1 MQQLNAVINLI
12 KSGLWAWSADAKLKI
27 AEKCSVFTMGNLH
40 YKQGFFVLGFKL
52 KLFIGKLSLRVWYQD
67 GLSEILIQGLPRQPG
82 TFKKQQKAPFFWVP
96 SFANE
101 GNTFSRFLKG
111 FIKSSQIFEN
121 CSTFKI
127 SLTVWNSDLSWH
139 QLQEFN
145 LR

>member
-1 MQQLNAVINLI
+1 MQQLNAVINLT

-27 AEKCSVFTMGNLH
+27 AEKCSFFTMGNLRC
-40 YKQGFFVLGFKL
+40 KQGFFVLGFKL

-67 GLSEILIQGLPRQPG
+67 GLSEILIQGLPRPS
-82 TFKKQQKAPFFWVP
+82 KKQQKAPFFWVP

-111 FIKSSQIFEN
+111 FTKSNQIFEN
-121 CSTFKI
+121 CITFKV
-127 SLTVWNSDLSWH
+127 SLAVWNSDLSWH
-139 QLQEFN
+139 QLWEFN